1 VLRHNTNNTS
11 ASYALGAGANLDG
24 GIIRNCLVIGNA
36 ATLGGAGVVLY
47 PGAVMEN
54 CTVSG
59 NSCPGNNS
67 AAYPGALG
75 VQNGAIV
82 LNSIVKG
89 NIYTVSAPSNFG
101 SATTP
106 SVNYSDLDFTWAGT
120 GNQTNDPLFLD
131 PAATNYTLAAAS
143 PCRDAGSNQAWMAS
157 AVDQAGTPRVNG
169 SAVDLGAYEFS
180 LGPLT
185 AAIGA
190 TPDKGLA
197 PLSVALSATVS
208 GQNTNGLYYWWSF
221 TNAAVVDAAGADK
234 QTVTNVFIP
243 GSPVVTLTVS
253 NSIGEV
259 VQDTQSLKISAPT
272 CYVARLGW
280 NTATFPYSDWATAA
294 SNLPEAVIASQAG
307 CVVIV
312 TNGTYPLPSQ
322 VTVNEA
328 IEIRSVNGA
337 AVTVM
342 DGGLA
347 RRCFVL
353 QSPGALL
360 KGLTISRGTGDQGAG
375 VYLEYGTVADCV
387 VTGCVGTSGGT
398 TAGGPVYILYGTLTN
413 CYLARNSGYEYG
425 GAVRV
430 YQGGGLVTHCTIVS
444 NRISSTGAIGSGGGI
459 HADYGRVRNCL
470 IYKNYSPVSS
480 AGIYVGPGALMEN
493 CTVVSNTSPGNAGPA
508 VGTAAGASVLNSII
522 WGNLY
527 TNATPSSFGGPPTIA
542 FTRTEFAWAG
552 DGNTTADP
560 IFVNPAAGD
569 FTLRG
574 ASPCVNTG
582 SNVAWMA
589 EAVDLAGSRRIIGS
603 AVDMGAYECQRVAGT
618 VIWVR

>member
-1 VLRHNTNNTS
+1 V
-11 ASYALGAGANLDG
+11 
-24 GIIRNCLVIGNA
+24 
-36 ATLGGAGVVLY
+36 
-47 PGAVMEN
+47 
-54 CTVSG
+54 
-59 NSCPGNNS
+59 
-67 AAYPGALG
+67 
-75 VQNGAIV
+75 
-82 LNSIVKG
+82 
-89 NIYTVSAPSNFG
+89 
-101 SATTP
+101 
-106 SVNYSDLDFTWAGT
+106 
-120 GNQTNDPLFLD
+120 
-131 PAATNYTLAAAS
+131 
-143 PCRDAGSNQAWMAS
+143 
-157 AVDQAGTPRVNG
+157 
-169 SAVDLGAYEFS
+169 
-180 LGPLT
+180 
-185 AAIGA
+185 
-190 TPDKGLA
+190 
-197 PLSVALSATVS
+197 
-208 GQNTNGLYYWWSF
+208 
-221 TNAAVVDAAGADK
+221 
-234 QTVTNVFIP
+234 
-243 GSPVVTLTVS
+243 
-253 NSIGEV
+253 
-259 VQDTQSLKISAPT
+259 
-272 CYVARLGW
+272 
-280 NTATFPYSDWATAA
+280 
-294 SNLPEAVIASQAG
+294 
-307 CVVIV
+307 
-312 TNGTYPLPSQ
+312 
-322 VTVNEA
+322 
-328 IEIRSVNGA
+328 
-337 AVTVM
+337 

-413 CYLARNSGYEYG
+413 CYLAHNSGYEYG

-522 WGNLY
+522 WGNRY

-552 DGNTTADP
+552 EGNTTADP

-582 SNVAWMA
+582 SNIAWMA
-589 EAVDLAGSRRIIGS
+589 EAVDLAGNRRIIGS
-603 AVDMGAYECQRVAGT
+603 MVDMGAFECQRVAGS